1 MPSIKTVTIV
11 GVGLIGG
18 SFALALRRVGYRGR
32 ILGVSSQ
39 ATLARACARS
49 VIDEGRLLR
58 EAVSE
63 SDLVY
68 MAQPVPVIVQQLE
81 QVRAHAPRHALV
93 TDAGSTK
100 RVIVERARE
109 LFDGGPDFVGGHP
122 MAGKEGR
129 GVEIAEAGLFA
140 GATYALVP
148 TGPALPESPILD
160 EFLGWLDEMGCR
172 KRVMDSVEHDRVV
185 GWTSHVPQ
193 LVATGLAATIGGGL
207 AGSGDLEIAGEGLRD
222 MTRLAASPYEV
233 WAGILQTNQ
242 GAIDDALGAFINEME
257 ALRAA
262 LQDAGG
268 LAGVAYEMNGEVIG
282 EVQRAPYRLRWTAE
296 PGTYSLRAI
305 ATDRAG
311 NQTASDPV
319 TFTVR

>member
-1 MPSIKTVTIV
+1 MPSIKTVTVV

-39 ATLARACARS
+39 ATLARALARS

-68 MAQPVPVIVQQLE
+68 MAQPVPLIVQQLE
-81 QVRAHAPRHALV
+81 RVRAHAPRHALV

-109 LFDGGPDFVGGHP
+109 LFEGGPHFVGGHP

-148 TGPALPESPILD
+148 TGPALPESPILG
-160 EFLGWLDEMGCR
+160 EFLGWLDEMGCKR
-172 KRVMDSVEHDRVV
+172 RVMGPDEHDRVV

-207 AGSGDLEIAGEGLRD
+207 AGSKDLEMAGDGLRD
-222 MTRLAASPYEV
+222 MTRLAASPFEV
-233 WAGILQTNQ
+233 WAGILQTNR
-242 GAIDDALGAFINEME
+242 GAIDDALGAFISEME

-262 LQDAGG
+262 LQSDGAAKHFERGQ
-268 LAGVAYEMNGEVIG
+268 A
-282 EVQRAPYRLRWTAE
+282 
-296 PGTYSLRAI
+296 LRASLE
-305 ATDRAG
+305 RH
-311 NQTASDPV
+311 
-319 TFTVR
+319 